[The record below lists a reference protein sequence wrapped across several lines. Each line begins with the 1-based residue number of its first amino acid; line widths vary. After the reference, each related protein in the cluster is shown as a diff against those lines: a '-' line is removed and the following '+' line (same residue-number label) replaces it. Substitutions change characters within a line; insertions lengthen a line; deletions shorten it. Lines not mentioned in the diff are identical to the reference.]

1 MQTSAW
7 QPFARREF
15 RAVWVSTLVVHLVNW
30 MHQVGAASL
39 MATLTPSPTMVAL
52 VQTAASL
59 PAVLLGLP
67 AGALADRVERRQWL
81 IFTQLW
87 LCCGTAIVAAAIA
100 WGGVGPW
107 SLLALTMLIG
117 AGFALQMPASQ
128 AVIGEVVPRVELP
141 AALVLAGLS
150 FNISRVAG
158 PFLAGVLIGVA
169 GGASVY
175 AALCLCSVGVL
186 VFLVRW
192 PGVPRAGDRP
202 PERLWPALLT
212 GVRYVRQAP
221 QSRVALMHTLVFM
234 SCGSA
239 AWALLP
245 VVARDSYGL
254 GAGGYGMMLGA
265 LGAGGVLGAFLMPP
279 MRRRWSAHAV
289 IALCALVFAAVTGL
303 LALAVPLPVALGAL
317 VLGGTVWMGGAS
329 AIYAALQASLPGW
342 VRARGLS
349 IYNLVYFLAM
359 AGGAAAW
366 GACAGAW
373 GTPAA
378 LIASAAAMSLAA
390 PWLYRQPFA
399 KSGDDAARLQ
409 DTLSQENL

>member
-15 RAVWVSTLVVHLVNW
+15 RAVWASTLVVHLANW

-67 AGALADRVERRQWL
+67 AGALADMVERRQWL

-87 LCCGTAIVAAAIA
+87 LCCGAAIAAAAIA

-128 AVIGEVVPRVELP
+128 AVIGEVVPPVELP

-158 PFLAGVLIGVA
+158 PFLAGLLIGVA

-202 PERLWPALLT
+202 AERLWPALLT

-221 QSRVALMHTLVFM
+221 QARVALMHTLVFM

-254 GAGGYGMMLGA
+254 GAGG
-265 LGAGGVLGAFLMPP
+265 
-279 MRRRWSAHAV
+279 
-289 IALCALVFAAVTGL
+289 
-303 LALAVPLPVALGAL
+303 
-317 VLGGTVWMGGAS
+317 
-329 AIYAALQASLPGW
+329 
-342 VRARGLS
+342 
-349 IYNLVYFLAM
+349 
-359 AGGAAAW
+359 
-366 GACAGAW
+366 
-373 GTPAA
+373 
-378 LIASAAAMSLAA
+378 
-390 PWLYRQPFA
+390 
-399 KSGDDAARLQ
+399 
-409 DTLSQENL
+409 